1 MTSFDPKFGGFE
13 TLTQAENQQRSL
25 ETTTKACLTSQSSP
39 SSPIGIRILS
49 GHQAQFLRMKQQAG
63 FLPPVSN
70 NVIPSPVETISNERK
85 NCPFDLWRMTC
96 LLHGGKEW
104 VLLKDKFMQEI
115 ERDPSFRLDDVHD
128 LSKDQI
134 RERTM
139 AKFANMVHYVTTER
153 LDIFTKRM
161 ELIGIADPAFWTR
174 FGVHYG
180 LFLGAI
186 RSGATPNQFT
196 YWLEKGVLG
205 LNGITGCF
213 AMTELA
219 HGSNVAGLETT
230 AIFDE
235 KSDEFVI
242 HTPSISATKWWIG
255 GAAQTA
261 THCAAFARLIVH
273 GMDYGTKTFIVPL
286 RDPRNF
292 ALLPGINIGDIGKKM
307 GRDGIDNGYIQFTY
321 VRIPRAY
328 MLMKHTQVTRDGKV
342 FEPPLAQLTYGALL
356 QGRTAMV
363 ADGANVSK
371 KALTIAIRYSA
382 VRRQFKS
389 GDNPFETQLLDY
401 PIHQRRLMPLL
412 AQAIAMGFTA
422 LRMTKMFEEM
432 TQELEAFDSSADKEQ
447 TRRVLENLKET
458 HASSAGLKAFS
469 TWQCLETIDKC
480 RQALGGHGY
489 SAYAGLAGMY
499 ADQAVQCTWEG
510 DNTILSLQAGRSL
523 ISAYQDTKKG
533 HKLPSGTAYLN
544 EKANFTARCP
554 SDEVAVDLEIMDQA
568 WASIAAHVIKN
579 AADIYEAKF
588 TTGVGKDIAMEACS
602 HERFCAAK
610 IHTIG
615 YIFRQFCEALRASSG
630 EEPRTL
636 QVLITIC
643 QLYGAFQIEENS
655 GYFLKYGFY
664 TPKQIG
670 IISQAVTRLCAEVR
684 TYAVSLVDAFR
695 YSDHIINSPFGRYDG
710 NVYAAYFNA
719 VRAANPLPPVHPYF
733 DRLIKPLL
741 TRQPLEMGDASDIGI
756 DEEIEEIQ
764 QERSAGSNE
773 VDEGAIPVTENQRQ
787 ETEGVGE
794 WEKKR

>member
-1 MTSFDPKFGGFE
+1 MKGGSASSSSGIVQSVMTAPSPME
-13 TLTQAENQQRSL
+13 TLAKERL
-25 ETTTKACLTSQSSP
+25 E
-39 SSPIGIRILS
+39 
-49 GHQAQFLRMKQQAG
+49 
-63 FLPPVSN
+63 
-70 NVIPSPVETISNERK
+70 
-85 NCPFDLWRMTC
+85 CPFDLWRMTC
-96 LLHGGKEW
+96 VLHGGEKL

-115 ERDPSFRLDDVHD
+115 ERDPAFRLDDIHD
-128 LSKDQI
+128 LTKDQI

-153 LDIFTKRM
+153 LDVFTRRM

-186 RSGATPNQFT
+186 RSGATANQFS
-196 YWLEKGVLG
+196 YWLDKGVLG

-230 AIFDE
+230 ATLDE
-235 KSDEFVI
+235 QADEFVI
-242 HTPSISATKWWIG
+242 HTPTISATKWWIG

-261 THCAAFARLIVH
+261 THCSAFARLIVK
-273 GMDYGTKTFIVPL
+273 GKDYGTKTFIVPL
-286 RDPRNF
+286 RDPRHF
-292 ALLPGINIGDIGKKM
+292 SLLPGVNIGDIGKKM
-307 GRDGIDNGYIQFTY
+307 GRDGIDNGYIQFTN

-328 MLMKHTQVTRDGKV
+328 MLMKHTQVTREGQV

-363 ADGANVSK
+363 ADGANVAK
-371 KALTIAIRYSA
+371 KALTIAVRYGA
-382 VRRQFKS
+382 IRRQFKT
-389 GDNPFETQLLDY
+389 GNNPFETQLLDY
-401 PIHQRRLMPLL
+401 TTHQRRLMPLV

-422 LRMTKMFEEM
+422 LRMTELYEKLSE
-432 TQELEAFDSSADKEQ
+432 ELESFDSSSDKEH
-447 TRRVLENLKET
+447 TERVLETLKET

-480 RQALGGHGY
+480 RQSLGGHGY
-489 SAYAGLAGMY
+489 SAYAGLASMY

-523 ISAYQDTKKG
+523 ISAYQDAQKGKK
-533 HKLPSGTAYLN
+533 LSTGTAYLN
-544 EKANFTARCP
+544 DKTILKARCR
-554 SDEVAVDLEIMDQA
+554 SDEKVVDLDTMDLA
-568 WASIAAHVIKN
+568 WGTIAANVVKK
-579 AADIYEAKF
+579 AADVYEAKVKQ
-588 TTGVGKDIAMEACS
+588 GLGKDVALEGCA

-610 IHTIG
+610 IHTMG
-615 YIFRQFCEALRASSG
+615 YIFRQFRDALALLSD

-636 QVLITIC
+636 KTLTTIC
-643 QLYGAFQIEENS
+643 QLFGAFQIEENAA
-655 GYFLKYGFY
+655 YFLKYEFY
-664 TPKQIG
+664 TPKQMDIV
-670 IISQAVTRLCAEVR
+670 SETVTRLCAEVR
-684 TYAVSLVDAFR
+684 GYAVSLIDAFR

-710 NVYAAYFNA
+710 NVYSAYFNA

-741 TRQPLEMGDASDIGI
+741 TREPLEMGDASEIGI

-764 QERSAGSNE
+764 QERLQGVNE
-773 VDEGAIPVTENQRQ
+773 SDEGAIPLTESQRQ
-787 ETEGVGE
+787 ETEGVAE

>member
-1 MTSFDPKFGGFE
+1 MKTSAIEPHGSSSASTQPSAPSPME
-13 TLTQAENQQRSL
+13 TLA
-25 ETTTKACLTSQSSP
+25 
-39 SSPIGIRILS
+39 
-49 GHQAQFLRMKQQAG
+49 
-63 FLPPVSN
+63 
-70 NVIPSPVETISNERK
+70 NERRH
-85 NCPFDLWRMTC
+85 CPFDLWRMTC
-96 LLHGGKEW
+96 VLHGGEKL

-115 ERDPSFRLDDVHD
+115 ERDPAFRLDDIHD
-128 LSKDQI
+128 LTKDQI

-153 LDIFTKRM
+153 LDVFTKRM

-186 RSGATPNQFT
+186 RSGATANQFS
-196 YWLEKGVLG
+196 YWLDKGVLG

-230 AIFDE
+230 ATFDE
-235 KSDEFVI
+235 QADEFVI
-242 HTPSISATKWWIG
+242 HTPTISATKWWIG

-261 THCAAFARLIVH
+261 THCSAFARLIIK
-273 GMDYGTKTFIVPL
+273 GKDYGTKTFIVPL

-292 ALLPGINIGDIGKKM
+292 SLLPGINIGDIGKKM
-307 GRDGIDNGYIQFTY
+307 GRDGIDNGYIQFTN

-328 MLMKHTQVTRDGKV
+328 MLMKHTQVTREGKV

-363 ADGANVSK
+363 ADGANVAK
-371 KALTIAIRYSA
+371 KALTIAIRYGA
-382 VRRQFKS
+382 IRRQFKT
-389 GDNPFETQLLDY
+389 GNNPFETKLLDY
-401 PIHQRRLMPLL
+401 TTHQRRLMPLV

-422 LRMTKMFEEM
+422 LRMTEMFEKLSE
-432 TQELEAFDSSADKEQ
+432 ELESFDSSSDKEH
-447 TRRVLENLKET
+447 TERVLETLKET

-480 RQALGGHGY
+480 RQSLGGHGY
-489 SAYAGLAGMY
+489 SAYAGLAAMY

-523 ISAYQDTKKG
+523 VSAYQDAQKGKKV
-533 HKLPSGTAYLN
+533 STGTAYLN
-544 EKANFTARCP
+544 DQSILKSHCR
-554 SDEVAVDLEIMDQA
+554 SDAAVCDLDTMEAA
-568 WASIAAHVIKN
+568 WSTIAANVVKK
-579 AADIYEAKF
+579 AADTYAHKLKQ
-588 TTGVGKDIAMEACS
+588 GLGKDVAMEACA

-610 IHTIG
+610 IHTMG
-615 YIFRQFCEALRASSG
+615 YIFRQFRDALSSLSN

-636 QVLITIC
+636 KTLETIC
-643 QLYGAFQIEENS
+643 QLYGSFQIEENAA
-655 GYFLKYGFY
+655 YFLKYGFY
-664 TPKQIG
+664 TPKQMDIV
-670 IISQAVTRLCAEVR
+670 SETVTRLCAEVR
-684 TYAVSLVDAFR
+684 SYAVSLIDSFR

-710 NVYAAYFNA
+710 NIYSAYFNA
-719 VRAANPLPPVHPYF
+719 VRAANPLPTVHPYF

-741 TRQPLEMGDASDIGI
+741 TREPLQLDDASEIGI

-764 QERSAGSNE
+764 QERSQGVTES
-773 VDEGAIPVTENQRQ
+773 DEGAIPVTKNQKE
-787 ETEGVGE
+787 ETEGVAE

>member
-1 MTSFDPKFGGFE
+1 M
-13 TLTQAENQQRSL
+13 
-25 ETTTKACLTSQSSP
+25 
-39 SSPIGIRILS
+39 
-49 GHQAQFLRMKQQAG
+49 
-63 FLPPVSN
+63 
-70 NVIPSPVETISNERK
+70 ETISRERL
-85 NCPFDLWRMTC
+85 NCPFDLWKMTC
-96 LLHGGKEW
+96 ALHGGERL

-115 ERDPSFRLDDVHD
+115 ERDPGFRLDDIHD
-128 LSKDQI
+128 LTKDQI

-186 RSGATPNQFT
+186 RSGATSNQFS

-230 AIFDE
+230 ATFDE
-235 KSDEFVI
+235 QTDEFVI
-242 HTPSISATKWWIG
+242 HTPSVSATKWWIG

-261 THCAAFARLIVH
+261 THCSAFARLIVNGKDH
-273 GMDYGTKTFIVPL
+273 GTKTFIVPL

-292 ALLPGINIGDIGKKM
+292 ALLPGVNIGDIGKKM
-307 GRDGIDNGYIQFTY
+307 GRDGIDNGYIQFTN

-363 ADGANVSK
+363 ADGANVAK
-371 KALTIAIRYSA
+371 KALTIAIRYGA
-382 VRRQFKS
+382 VRRQFKT

-422 LRMTKMFEEM
+422 LRMTEM
-432 TQELEAFDSSADKEQ
+432 YENLSEELEAFDSSSDKEQ
-447 TRRVLENLKET
+447 TDRVLETLKET

-489 SAYAGLAGMY
+489 SAYAGLASMY
-499 ADQAVQCTWEG
+499 SDQAVQCTWEG

-523 ISAYQDTKKG
+523 ISAHEDAQKGKK
-533 HKLPSGTAYLN
+533 LASGTSYLN
-544 EKANFTARCP
+544 DQAILAARCH
-554 SDEVAVDLEIMDQA
+554 SDAAVIDLSTMDSA
-568 WASIAAHVIKN
+568 WATIAANVVKK
-579 AADIYEAKF
+579 AADVYHEKLNA
-588 TTGVGKDIAMEACS
+588 GAGKDVAMERCS

-615 YIFRQFCEALRASSG
+615 YIFRQFCGTLASYKDEESG
-630 EEPRTL
+630 TFKTL
-636 QVLITIC
+636 KSVC
-643 QLYGAFQIEENS
+643 ELYGAFQIEENS
-655 GYFLKYGFY
+655 AYFLKYGFY
-664 TPKQIG
+664 TPKQIDL
-670 IISQAVTRLCAEVR
+670 ISEGVTRLCAEIR
-684 TYAVSLVDAFR
+684 TCAVSLVDAFR
-695 YSDHIINSPFGRYDG
+695 FSDHIINSPLGRYDG
-710 NVYAAYFNA
+710 NVYEAYFNA

-733 DRLIKPLL
+733 ERLIKPIL
-741 TRQPLEMGDASDIGI
+741 TREALEFGDAGEIGI
-756 DEEIEEIQ
+756 DEEIESIQ
-764 QERSAGSNE
+764 QERSEGS
-773 VDEGAIPVTENQRQ
+773 DELDDQSISLTEDQKK
-787 ETEGVGE
+787 ETEGISE

>member
-1 MTSFDPKFGGFE
+1 MATKVGGLSKGSE
-13 TLTQAENQQRSL
+13 
-25 ETTTKACLTSQSSP
+25 
-39 SSPIGIRILS
+39 GI
-49 GHQAQFLRMKQQAG
+49 
-63 FLPPVSN
+63 
-70 NVIPSPVETISNERK
+70 NVTPTPMETISRERL
-85 NCPFDLWRMTC
+85 NCPFDLWKMTC
-96 LLHGGKEW
+96 ALHGGERL

-115 ERDPSFRLDDVHD
+115 ERDPGFRLDDIHD
-128 LSKDQI
+128 LTKDQI

-186 RSGATPNQFT
+186 RSGATSNQFS

-230 AIFDE
+230 ATFDE
-235 KSDEFVI
+235 QTDEFVI
-242 HTPSISATKWWIG
+242 HTPSVSATKWWIG

-261 THCAAFARLIVH
+261 THCSAFARLIVNGKDH
-273 GMDYGTKTFIVPL
+273 GTKTFIVPL

-292 ALLPGINIGDIGKKM
+292 ALLPGVNIGDIGKKM
-307 GRDGIDNGYIQFTY
+307 GRDGIDNGYIQFTN

-363 ADGANVSK
+363 ADGANVAK
-371 KALTIAIRYSA
+371 KALTIAIRYGA
-382 VRRQFKS
+382 VRRQFKT

-422 LRMTKMFEEM
+422 LRMTEM
-432 TQELEAFDSSADKEQ
+432 YENLSEELEAFDSSSDKEQ
-447 TRRVLENLKET
+447 TDRVLETLKET

-489 SAYAGLAGMY
+489 SAYAGLASMY
-499 ADQAVQCTWEG
+499 SDQAVQCTWEG

-523 ISAYQDTKKG
+523 ISAHEDAQKGKK
-533 HKLPSGTAYLN
+533 LASGTSYLN
-544 EKANFTARCP
+544 DQAILAARCH
-554 SDEVAVDLEIMDQA
+554 SDAAVIDLSTMDSA
-568 WASIAAHVIKN
+568 WATIAANVVKK
-579 AADIYEAKF
+579 AADVYHEKLNA
-588 TTGVGKDIAMEACS
+588 GAGKDVAMERCS

-615 YIFRQFCEALRASSG
+615 YIFRQFCGTLASYKDEESG
-630 EEPRTL
+630 TFKTL
-636 QVLITIC
+636 KSVC
-643 QLYGAFQIEENS
+643 ELYGAFQIEENS
-655 GYFLKYGFY
+655 AYFLKYGFY
-664 TPKQIG
+664 TPKQIDL
-670 IISQAVTRLCAEVR
+670 ISEGVTRLCAEIR
-684 TYAVSLVDAFR
+684 TCAVSLVDAFR
-695 YSDHIINSPFGRYDG
+695 FSDHIINSPLGRYDG
-710 NVYAAYFNA
+710 NVYEAYFNA

-733 DRLIKPLL
+733 ERLIKPIL
-741 TRQPLEMGDASDIGI
+741 TREALEFGDAGEIGI
-756 DEEIEEIQ
+756 DEEIESIQ
-764 QERSAGSNE
+764 QERSEGS
-773 VDEGAIPVTENQRQ
+773 DELDDQSISLTEDQKK
-787 ETEGVGE
+787 ETEGISE

>member
-1 MTSFDPKFGGFE
+1 MSNASKT
-13 TLTQAENQQRSL
+13 
-25 ETTTKACLTSQSSP
+25 P
-39 SSPIGIRILS
+39 ST
-49 GHQAQFLRMKQQAG
+49 M
-63 FLPPVSN
+63 
-70 NVIPSPVETISNERK
+70 ETISKERE

-96 LLHGGKEW
+96 AMHGGEEW
-104 VLLKDKFMQEI
+104 AKLKGTMMIEI
-115 ERDPSFRLDDVHD
+115 ERDPSFRLDDIHD

-139 AKFANMVHYVTTER
+139 MKFANMIHYVTTER

-161 ELIGIADPAFWTR
+161 ELIGIADPSFWTR

-186 RSGATPNQFT
+186 RSGATSNQFS
-196 YWLEKGVLG
+196 YWMEKGVLG
-205 LNGITGCF
+205 MNGLVGCF
-213 AMTELA
+213 GMTELN

-230 AIFDE
+230 STFDE
-235 KSDEFVI
+235 KTDEFVI
-242 HTPSISATKWWIG
+242 HTPSLSATKWWIG

-261 THCAAFARLIVH
+261 THCSVFARLIVK
-273 GMDYGTKTFIVPL
+273 GKDYGTKTFIVPL

-292 ALLPGINIGDIGKKM
+292 ALLPGVNIGDIGKKM

-328 MLMKHTQVTRDGKV
+328 MLMKHTQVTRDGQV
-342 FEPPLAQLTYGALL
+342 YEPPLAQLTYGALL

-371 KALTIAIRYSA
+371 KALTIAVRYGA
-382 VRRQFKS
+382 VRRQFKT
-389 GDNPFETQLLDY
+389 GDNELETQLLDY

-422 LRMTKMFEEM
+422 LRMTKMFEKLTE
-432 TQELEAFDSSADKEQ
+432 ELESFDSSSDTEQ
-447 TRRVLENLKET
+447 TERVLETLKET

-469 TWQCLETIDKC
+469 TWQCLDTIDKC
-480 RQALGGHGY
+480 RQTLGGHGY
-489 SAYAGLAGMY
+489 SAYAGLASMY

-523 ISAYQDTKKG
+523 ISAYQDAQKGKKVSTG
-533 HKLPSGTAYLN
+533 VAYLDDKSVLTN
-544 EKANFTARCP
+544 KCP
-554 SDEVAVDLEIMDQA
+554 SDTKCVDLNTMNSA
-568 WASIAAHVIKN
+568 WATISANVVKKAAEVYDTKL
-579 AADIYEAKF
+579 KS
-588 TTGVGKDIAMEACS
+588 GVNKDVAMEGCS

-610 IHTIG
+610 IHTMG
-615 YIFRQFCEALRASSG
+615 YLYRQFLDALETLES
-630 EEPRTL
+630 EEPSGSTTVSTL
-636 QVLITIC
+636 RTIC
-643 QLYGAFQIEENS
+643 QLYGAFQIEENAA
-655 GYFLKYGFY
+655 YFLKYGFY
-664 TPKQIG
+664 TAKQMD
-670 IISQAVTRLCAEVR
+670 IISEKINQLCAEVR
-684 TYAVSLVDAFR
+684 TYAVSLVDSFY

-741 TRQPLEMGDASDIGI
+741 TRKPLEMEDAASMSI

-764 QERSAGSNE
+764 QERLSGEGE
-773 VDEGAIPVTENQRQ
+773 VDQGDGSLSLTEDQKL
-787 ETEGVGE
+787 ETEGTAE

>member
-1 MTSFDPKFGGFE
+1 ME
-13 TLTQAENQQRSL
+13 TLA
-25 ETTTKACLTSQSSP
+25 
-39 SSPIGIRILS
+39 
-49 GHQAQFLRMKQQAG
+49 
-63 FLPPVSN
+63 
-70 NVIPSPVETISNERK
+70 NERRE
-85 NCPFDLWRMTC
+85 CPFDLWRMTC
-96 LLHGGKEW
+96 VLHGGEKL

-115 ERDPSFRLDDVHD
+115 ERDPAFKLDDIHD
-128 LSKDQI
+128 LTKDQI

-153 LDIFTKRM
+153 LDVFTKRM

-186 RSGATPNQFT
+186 RSGATANQFS
-196 YWLEKGVLG
+196 YWLDKGVLG

-230 AIFDE
+230 ATFDQQA
-235 KSDEFVI
+235 DEFVI
-242 HTPSISATKWWIG
+242 HTPTISATKWWIG

-261 THCAAFARLIVH
+261 THCSAFARLIVK
-273 GMDYGTKTFIVPL
+273 GNDYGTKTFIVPL

-292 ALLPGINIGDIGKKM
+292 SLLPGINIGDIGKKM
-307 GRDGIDNGYIQFTY
+307 GRDGIDNGYIQFTN

-328 MLMKHTQVTRDGKV
+328 MLMKHTQVTREGKV

-363 ADGANVSK
+363 ADGANVAK
-371 KALTIAIRYSA
+371 KALTIAVRYGA
-382 VRRQFKS
+382 IRRQFKT
-389 GDNPFETQLLDY
+389 GNNPFETQLLDY
-401 PIHQRRLMPLL
+401 TTHQRRLMPLV

-422 LRMTKMFEEM
+422 LRMTDLYEKLSM
-432 TQELEAFDSSADKEQ
+432 ELESFDASSDKEQ
-447 TRRVLENLKET
+447 NDKVLETLKEV

-480 RQALGGHGY
+480 RQSLGGHGY
-489 SAYAGLAGMY
+489 SAYAGLSSMY

-523 ISAYQDTKKG
+523 ISAYQDAQKGKK
-533 HKLPSGTAYLN
+533 LSTGTAYLN
-544 EKANFTARCP
+544 DKSILKARCR
-554 SDEVAVDLEIMDQA
+554 SDEVVVDLDTMDTA
-568 WASIAAHVIKN
+568 WGAIAANVVKK
-579 AADIYEAKF
+579 AADVYESKMKQ
-588 TTGVGKDIAMEACS
+588 GLGKDVAMEGCA

-610 IHTIG
+610 IHTMG
-615 YIFRQFCEALRASSG
+615 YIFRQFRDALDSVAE

-636 QVLITIC
+636 KTLHTIC
-643 QLYGAFQIEENS
+643 QLYGSFQIEENAA
-655 GYFLKYGFY
+655 YFLKYGFY
-664 TPKQIG
+664 TPKQMDIV
-670 IISQAVTRLCAEVR
+670 SETVTRLCAEVR
-684 TYAVSLVDAFR
+684 SYAVSLVDAFR

-710 NVYAAYFNA
+710 DVYSAYFNA

-733 DRLIKPLL
+733 SKLIKPLL
-741 TRQPLEMGDASDIGI
+741 TREPLELDDASEIGI

-764 QERSAGSNE
+764 QERLQGVNE
-773 VDEGAIPVTENQRQ
+773 TDEGAIPVTESQRQ
-787 ETEGVGE
+787 ETEGAAE

>member
-1 MTSFDPKFGGFE
+1 MKPSSSGAPHSNTQLVAPSPME
-13 TLTQAENQQRSL
+13 TLA
-25 ETTTKACLTSQSSP
+25 
-39 SSPIGIRILS
+39 
-49 GHQAQFLRMKQQAG
+49 
-63 FLPPVSN
+63 
-70 NVIPSPVETISNERK
+70 NERRE
-85 NCPFDLWRMTC
+85 CPFDLWRMTC
-96 LLHGGKEW
+96 VLHGGEKS

-115 ERDPSFRLDDVHD
+115 ERDPAFKLDDIHD
-128 LSKDQI
+128 LTKDQI

-153 LDIFTKRM
+153 LDVFTKRM

-186 RSGATPNQFT
+186 RSGATANQFS
-196 YWLEKGVLG
+196 YWLDKGVLG

-230 AIFDE
+230 ATFDE
-235 KSDEFVI
+235 QADEFVI
-242 HTPSISATKWWIG
+242 HTPTISATKWWIG

-261 THCAAFARLIVH
+261 THCSAFARLIVK
-273 GMDYGTKTFIVPL
+273 GKDYGTKTFIVPL

-292 ALLPGINIGDIGKKM
+292 SLLPGVNIGDIGKKM
-307 GRDGIDNGYIQFTY
+307 GRDGIDNGYIQFTN

-328 MLMKHTQVTRDGKV
+328 MLMKHTQVTREGKV

-363 ADGANVSK
+363 ADGAHVAK
-371 KALTIAIRYSA
+371 KALTIAVRYGA
-382 VRRQFKS
+382 IRRQFKT

-401 PIHQRRLMPLL
+401 TTHQRRLMPLV

-422 LRMTKMFEEM
+422 LRMTDLYEKLSM
-432 TQELEAFDSSADKEQ
+432 ELESFDSSSDKEH
-447 TRRVLENLKET
+447 TERVLETLKET

-469 TWQCLETIDKC
+469 TWQCLETIDRC
-480 RQALGGHGY
+480 RQTLGGHGY
-489 SAYAGLAGMY
+489 SSYAGLASMY

-523 ISAYQDTKKG
+523 ISAYQDAQKGKK
-533 HKLPSGTAYLN
+533 LSTGTAYLN
-544 EKANFTARCP
+544 DQSILKARCR
-554 SDEVAVDLEIMDQA
+554 SDEVVVDLDTMDLA
-568 WASIAAHVIKN
+568 WGTIAANVVKK
-579 AADIYEAKF
+579 AADVYEGKLKQ
-588 TTGVGKDIAMEACS
+588 GLGKDVAMEGCA

-610 IHTIG
+610 IHTMG
-615 YIFRQFCEALRASSG
+615 YIFRQFRDALGSLSD

-636 QVLITIC
+636 ETLKTIC
-643 QLYGAFQIEENS
+643 QLYGSFQIEENAA
-655 GYFLKYGFY
+655 YFLKYGFY
-664 TPKQIG
+664 TPKQMDMV
-670 IISQAVTRLCAEVR
+670 SETVTRLCAEVR
-684 TYAVSLVDAFR
+684 TYAVSLIDAFR

-710 NVYAAYFNA
+710 NVYSAYFNA

-741 TRQPLEMGDASDIGI
+741 TREPLELGDASEIGI

-764 QERSAGSNE
+764 QERSQGLDEN
-773 VDEGAIPVTENQRQ
+773 DEGSIPLTESQRQ
-787 ETEGVGE
+787 ETEGVAE